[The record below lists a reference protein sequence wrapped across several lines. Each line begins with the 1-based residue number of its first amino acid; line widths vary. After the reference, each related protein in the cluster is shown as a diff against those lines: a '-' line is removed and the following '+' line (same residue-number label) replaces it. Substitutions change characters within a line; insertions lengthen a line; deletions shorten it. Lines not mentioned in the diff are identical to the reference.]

1 MTDHGPILVVDDDAA
16 IRSAVR
22 DVLESEGLSVE
33 TASNGADALEKVR
46 RVEPSLVL
54 LDMRMP
60 VLDGWGFASALRERG
75 VALPLVVMTAAADAS
90 RWAAEIEAIGVV
102 AKPFGVTELVRAVRR
117 FSAGAPGN

>member
-46 RVEPSLVL
+46 RV
-54 LDMRMP
+54 
-60 VLDGWGFASALRERG
+60 
-75 VALPLVVMTAAADAS
+75 
-90 RWAAEIEAIGVV
+90 
-102 AKPFGVTELVRAVRR
+102 
-117 FSAGAPGN
+117 